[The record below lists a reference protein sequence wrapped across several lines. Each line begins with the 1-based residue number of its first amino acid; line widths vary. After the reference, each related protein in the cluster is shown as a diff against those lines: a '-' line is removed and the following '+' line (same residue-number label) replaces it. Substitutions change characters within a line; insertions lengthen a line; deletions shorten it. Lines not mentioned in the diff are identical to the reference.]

1 MSGVSDS
8 ASANGGT
15 DADAAGVGAW
25 DIVGHE
31 QAVAELRSAIAR
43 GRLSH
48 SYLFSGPPS
57 VGKAALAVRLA
68 QALLCEAGAEEAPC
82 LQCRICRQV
91 EAGEAPDVERI
102 AVGGVCDQSSH
113 GDHATDGASR
123 IRICQVRRLE
133 RVASLTP
140 FQAARRIFI
149 LDTADELQ
157 PEAAHALLKTLEEPP
172 PAVLIVLLAADVEA
186 LLPTIRSRCQQ
197 LRLRP
202 APLVE
207 LAAALERRLEIT
219 AEEAGDLARLA
230 GGRYGLAQR
239 LHTDPSLRVLRE
251 TAAADVRRL
260 NRADRNERFDYAAQL
275 ARSWRGE
282 RESVLATLDVWR
294 RWWRDVLLAA
304 AGLDRVTDDGA
315 DEAAAAE
322 TQEEATLCSPAQAL
336 RALQATQRAREHMI
350 ENTNPQL
357 ALEVMMLDLPL
368 LPAAVAEPEGEEAR
382 QAVAR

>member
-1 MSGVSDS
+1 MSGVSETV
-8 ASANGGT
+8 SANGGAN
-15 DADAAGVGAW
+15 ADTAGAW
-25 DIVGHE
+25 DLVGHAP
-31 QAVAELRSAIAR
+31 AVTELRSALSG

-48 SYLFSGPPS
+48 AYLFSGPPS
-57 VGKAALAVRLA
+57 VGKAALAIRLA
-68 QALLCEAGAEEAPC
+68 QALVCEAGAEEAPC
-82 LQCRICRQV
+82 LKCRICRQV

-102 AVGGVCDQSSH
+102 AVGGVCDESSH
-113 GDHATDGASR
+113 RDHATDNSTR

-133 RVASLTP
+133 RVASLAP

-149 LDTADELQ
+149 LDTADDLQ

-172 PAVLIVLLAADVEA
+172 PAVLMVLLAADVEA

-202 APLVE
+202 SPLTE
-207 LAAALERRLEIT
+207 LASALERRLEIT
-219 AEEAGDLARLA
+219 AEEAGELARLA
-230 GGRYGLAQR
+230 SGRYGLAQR

-304 AGLDRVTDDGA
+304 SGLDGATDQAVDV
-315 DEAAAAE
+315 AAAAMM
-322 TQEEATLCSPAQAL
+322 QEDATLCSAAQAL
-336 RALQATQRAREHMI
+336 RALQATQRAREHLI

-368 LPAAVAEPEGEEAR
+368 LPGAVREPKGEEAR
-382 QAVAR
+382 QVAAP